1 MECWTQTI
9 SNSRI
14 SVFRGWMR
22 FLTPGVAIV
31 LSLNE
36 PRARRMSFSCG
47 MHSWPW
53 KRWYPTT
60 WRWGPSTHLWD
71 LTARTWRGPFS
82 VTAALCSSLLTK
94 RGGHGTSTQ
103 EKVLCPSYSFSAQSW
118 WVWDQALDM
127 DTLQQISVS
136 QSKTQYVL
144 RIYPSWFPTL
154 LEIKGGRAI
163 IL

>member
-36 PRARRMSFSCG
+36 PRARRTSFSCG

-60 WRWGPSTHLWD
+60 WRWGPNTHLWD

-82 VTAALCSSLLTK
+82 VTAALGSSLLTK
-94 RGGHGTSTQ
+94 RGGTGLPLRKRFCAHLILSLLKVDECEIRLWTWIPYNRFLFLRAKHSMSFTSTQ
-103 EKVLCPSYSFSAQSW
+103 A
-118 WVWDQALDM
+118 D
-127 DTLQQISVS
+127 
-136 QSKTQYVL
+136 
-144 RIYPSWFPTL
+144 FP
-154 LEIKGGRAI
+154 RFWR
-163 IL
+163 